1 MQILFDYI
9 PIIALFIAFM
19 LHRGQADALIIA
31 TKVMMIATVVQV
43 CGYWLIKR
51 RLEKIHIITF
61 ALVMILGGATV
72 FLRDEEFIK
81 MKPTALYWLFSV
93 IMIVGQWRKKNTLQ
107 LMLKSKIS
115 MPQPIWDK
123 MTWSWIVF
131 FLLLGGANLIV
142 AHLASDTVWV
152 NFKLF
157 GTIALTLVFIVAQ
170 SILLSKH
177 IEEVAEIKTKE
188 SEPESE

>member
-1 MQILFDYI
+1 MYRYNIGHTIGALLCVAVLIIDNFTPNARNFMQILFDYI

-93 IMIVGQWRKKNTLQ
+93 IMIVGQWRKKHATTHV
-107 LMLKSKIS
+107 KK
-115 MPQPIWDK
+115 
-123 MTWSWIVF
+123 
-131 FLLLGGANLIV
+131 
-142 AHLASDTVWV
+142 
-152 NFKLF
+152 
-157 GTIALTLVFIVAQ
+157 
-170 SILLSKH
+170 
-177 IEEVAEIKTKE
+177 
-188 SEPESE
+188 

>member
-1 MQILFDYI
+1 M
-9 PIIALFIAFM
+9 
-19 LHRGQADALIIA
+19 
-31 TKVMMIATVVQV
+31 VMD
-43 CGYWLIKR
+43 R
-51 RLEKIHIITF
+51 
-61 ALVMILGGATV
+61 
-72 FLRDEEFIK
+72 
-81 MKPTALYWLFSV
+81 
-93 IMIVGQWRKKNTLQ
+93 
-107 LMLKSKIS
+107 
-115 MPQPIWDK
+115 
-123 MTWSWIVF
+123 F